1 MRELVGTLLRDLG
14 ALVPGRRPRKPAPE
28 VRTGM
33 SFARLLAGNVMETV
47 CVSEIMKD
55 GSGIPHIRYTVTV
68 QDQNGLHNEGS
79 RVLALSSF
87 LAQYRKVG

>member
-1 MRELVGTLLRDLG
+1 MREIVGTFLRDLG
-14 ALVPGRRPRKPAPE
+14 ALIPGRRARAPATE
-28 VRTGM
+28 VRSGM

-47 CVSEIMKD
+47 KVSEVMKD
-55 GSGIPHIRYTVTV
+55 GSGIPHIRYSVTV
-68 QDQNGLHNEGS
+68 QDQNGLHNEGT